1 MQSSEVEILPQTRA
15 PFGAL
20 VLPLCLLACGIVP
33 RLILA
38 HETFL
43 NPDEALH
50 YLLSD
55 QSSLAMAYKASLTT
69 AHPPLLVL
77 VLHFWRVLGSSELAM
92 RSFALINGSACF
104 WLMFRRLARRADRA
118 TVLHA

>member
-20 VLPLCLLACGIVP
+20 LLPLCLVACGVVP

-38 HETFL
+38 RETFL

-77 VLHFWRVLGSSELAM
+77 VFHYWRLLVGRSEEHTSELQS
-92 RSFALINGSACF
+92 R
-104 WLMFRRLARRADRA
+104 
-118 TVLHA
+118 